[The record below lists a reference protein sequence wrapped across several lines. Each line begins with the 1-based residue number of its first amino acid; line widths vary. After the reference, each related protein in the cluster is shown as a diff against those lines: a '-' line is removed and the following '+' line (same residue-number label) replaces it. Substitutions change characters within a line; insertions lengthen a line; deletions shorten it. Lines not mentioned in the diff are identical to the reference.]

1 MACDAT
7 GPGIMHGCEAM
18 FAARANAAPDAVLG
32 GDEVSEAFADEGE
45 AAERARVVKRG
56 LE

>member
-1 MACDAT
+1 
-7 GPGIMHGCEAM
+7 MHGCEAM

-32 GDEVSEAFADEGE
+32 GDEIGETFAYEGE
-45 AAERARVVKRG
+45 AGERARVAKRG